1 MNWREL
7 NQKLS
12 LLTEKQVWNLL
23 QDELIG
29 AKRVT
34 VIQRLHQRFTM
45 LRAARERVELLKQ
58 ATK

>member
-7 NQKLS
+7 NQKLN
-12 LLTEKQVWNLL
+12 LLTEKQVWTLL
-23 QDELIG
+23 QDEMIG

>member
-1 MNWREL
+1 
-7 NQKLS
+7 
-12 LLTEKQVWNLL
+12 VWNLL